1 MLKYW
6 KHWQFRNANAPV
18 FKGLIET
25 SQIPEKFIV
34 DLIRQ
39 KNEGWMELAAFVIN
53 KSMTCC
59 QGSK

>member
-1 MLKYW
+1 MLKTL
-6 KHWQFRNANAPV
+6 AVPPV
-18 FKGLIET
+18 FKGLTET

-39 KNEGWMELAAFVIN
+39 KNEGWMELAAFVVN